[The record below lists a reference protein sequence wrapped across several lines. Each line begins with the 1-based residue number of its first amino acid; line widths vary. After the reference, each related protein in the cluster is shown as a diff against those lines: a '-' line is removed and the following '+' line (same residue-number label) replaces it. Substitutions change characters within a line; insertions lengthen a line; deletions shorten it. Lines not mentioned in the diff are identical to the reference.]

1 MSLRVII
8 RKIFSSIYFEILLF
22 LLITA
27 SIFSAVFSLLF
38 SIKYIEYVNLLFCI
52 VFCVELCIRLA
63 VAEDKTRHL
72 KDFWADWIAS
82 IPWDYIGVF
91 LFSGFSLPLVWMK
104 FFRFVRLTRMIRI
117 VSILRSNTMKRVSYL
132 FKKQLEKSLPNQFL
146 SLALV
151 SLISV
156 TVFAVGFYLLNTGRP
171 FSESLY
177 FSLITLIS
185 SDSIYDVYN
194 KPLSIKLLTLTL
206 AFLGIVLFNGVL
218 IAIVV
223 TRLTDYLN
231 SIREGKGLVMEKGHL
246 LILGDHPLVPFLVE
260 ELDLY
265 CKTEN
270 KKISVVLLREEM
282 NEDIRTTL
290 SSSNLIDLIIRC
302 GTSYNPH
309 HLEMISLKYACSAI
323 VLGNPHHSKYQNDS
337 TIIKSCL
344 TIRQIQLS
352 SKTFSP
358 KVFFSVNDKL
368 KNRYLNECNQALS
381 YNFDLHFFS
390 AKILVA
396 TLINPYKL
404 SVFKELFG
412 FGGSEFHLVSA
423 EKLTGTPFYR
433 IYDNFKY
440 GIPIGIERDGTLEV
454 LPSHE
459 EIIRS
464 GDRLIAIAESGL
476 HVEKSIKAL
485 LSPADRSVESSMIP
499 NGTAGSTL
507 QFKREDTP
515 KVNAAIIGI
524 NDKLPHIVEELLKID
539 STITVIDNQS
549 EESFINVYRTE
560 TGVPPP
566 ASVHYQECNFR
577 KLHEIQSIT
586 RLKECNS
593 VLILADQDNVNTDF
607 ELIDADTIYKV
618 LKMRQLKKRNEISES
633 ISIVAETIS
642 PNSEKA
648 LHSIPDVT
656 FIMTPKILG
665 QLAGMFMIEP
675 SLRGLIGSLVQKGGT
690 GMDIEIF
697 KYTEA
702 FEKPFSRISRAYI
715 VSGIACIG
723 FIRKHETKLN
733 PERETIIIPGDLL
746 IVIIKGE

>member
-1 MSLRVII
+1 MSLRVITKYVI
-8 RKIFSSIYFEILLF
+8 SSIYFEIILF
-22 LLITA
+22 FLITA
-27 SIFSAVFSLLF
+27 SIFSAVLSLLF
-38 SIKYIEYVNLLFCI
+38 TINYLETINFIFCTIFCI
-52 VFCVELCIRLA
+52 ELSIRL
-63 VAEDKTRHL
+63 VIAEDKTRHF

-82 IPWDYIGVF
+82 VPWDYVVIL

-117 VSILRSNTMKRVSYL
+117 ISILRSNTVKRFSYL

-146 SLALV
+146 SLAIVSLV
-151 SLISV
+151 SV
-156 TVFAVGFYLLNTGRP
+156 AVFATGFYLLNRSRP

-185 SDSIYDVYN
+185 SDSIFEVYN
-194 KPLSIKLLTLTL
+194 KPLSIKLLTLIL

-218 IAIVV
+218 IAVVV

-231 SIREGKGLVMEKGHL
+231 SIRAGKGLVMEKGHL
-246 LILGDHPLVPFLVE
+246 LVLGDHPLVPFLVE
-260 ELDLY
+260 ELGLY

-270 KKISVVLLREEM
+270 KKISIVLLREEM
-282 NEDIRTTL
+282 NEEIRTTL
-290 SSSNLIDLIIRC
+290 SSSNEIDLIIRC

-309 HLEMISLKYACSAI
+309 HLEMISLNYACSAI
-323 VLGNPHHSKYQNDS
+323 VLGNPLHSKYQNDS
-337 TIIKSCL
+337 TVIKSFL
-344 TIRQIQLS
+344 TIRQIQQS
-352 SKTFSP
+352 STTFLP
-358 KVFFSVNDKL
+358 KVFFSVNDKI
-368 KNRYLNECNQALS
+368 KNRYMNECSQSLA

-396 TLINPYKL
+396 TLINPHKL

-412 FGGSEFHLVSA
+412 FRGCEFHFSSA
-423 EKLTGTPFYR
+423 EKLTGFPFYR

-440 GIPIGIERDGTLEV
+440 GIPIGIERCGTLDV

-464 GDRLIAIAESGL
+464 GDRLIIIAESEQ

-485 LSPADRSVESSMIP
+485 LSPADSSIDRSEIYTSTS
-499 NGTAGSTL
+499 GSAI
-507 QFKREDTP
+507 QFKRKDTP
-515 KVNAAIIGI
+515 KVNAAIVGI

-539 STITVIDNQS
+539 SSITVIDNQS
-549 EESFINVYRTE
+549 EESFVNVYRTE

-593 VLILADQDNVNTDF
+593 VLILADQDNVTTDF

-618 LKMRQLKKRNEISES
+618 LKMRQLKKRNEISENL
-633 ISIVAETIS
+633 SIVAETIS
-642 PNSEKA
+642 QYSEKA

-656 FIMTPKILG
+656 FIMTPQILG
-665 QLAGMFMIEP
+665 QLVGMFMIEP
-675 SLRGLIGSLVQKGGT
+675 HLRSLIGSLVQKGGN
-690 GMDIEIF
+690 GIDIEIF
-697 KYTEA
+697 EYTESVA
-702 FEKPFSRISRAYI
+702 KPFFQISREYI
-715 VSGIACIG
+715 ISGIACIG
-723 FIRKHETKLN
+723 FVRNCETKLN
-733 PERETIIIPGDLL
+733 PDRETIIKPGDLL
-746 IVIIKGE
+746 IVLLKGE